1 MSKETYSS
9 LVIRISSFTEES
21 ILAEKMNRV
30 STLRQRAI
38 VTQVTSTNDED
49 KLTEVLAMQS
59 HIYRWYPPRLAT
71 DAARSQRS
79 PGRSNADW
87 PSWGVKATCR
97 SATTRLAAR
106 FFPFARSSRL
116 LSFDLY
122 GN

>member
-1 MSKETYSS
+1 
-9 LVIRISSFTEES
+9 
-21 ILAEKMNRV
+21 MNRV

-38 VTQVTSTNDED
+38 VTQVTPANDED

-59 HIYRWYPPRLAT
+59 HIYRWHPPRLAT
-71 DAARSQRS
+71 DIHDAARSQRS

-87 PSWGVKATCR
+87 PTWGVKATCR
-97 SATTRLAAR
+97 SATTRWAAR